1 VDPYLVTATDPHGRR
16 TTFARDGM
24 SPEHVRGGLVLDGF
38 SDIEFEDDEFTVRL
52 RRMRPDFLPAPDTE
66 QLLAEARIRRAP
78 PTAGADWS
86 RFLKKNGLALF
97 GLTASAAVGIWAGY
111 VLLTAAA
118 AGIVAWMFYHF
129 VRWSRRGDRYDELMR
144 AYGRGD
150 WQAAEAMI
158 PPMLADP
165 LTAKIPLMVGDL
177 RFRAAGLR
185 ARRGEVEAALAD
197 IVDLG
202 RDPSFANGMYTA
214 RVGSIHYLIGDYPAF
229 VAAMEAGCEAAGGDS
244 FHRLDLA
251 FTHARVGDP
260 ARARAL
266 LDGID
271 RSLLSTMH
279 QPIFAA
285 TDALCR
291 LRTGDVSGEPIL
303 ARAIAAFSAFAGQP
317 ATWPIHGV
325 LLAWHALILT
335 RVGRPAD
342 ALAVLDGWLDV
353 ALAWADADTRQQL
366 VSALSSESST

>member
-1 VDPYLVTATDPHGRR
+1 VDPYLVTATDPRGRR
-16 TTFARDGM
+16 TTLARDGV
-24 SPEHVRGGLVLDGF
+24 SPEHVRGKLVLDGY

-78 PTAGADWS
+78 PRAGGDWS
-86 RFLKKNGLALF
+86 GFLKNNGLALL
-97 GLTASAAVGIWAGY
+97 GLAASAAVGLWAGY
-111 VLLTAAA
+111 FLLTVA
-118 AGIVAWMFYHF
+118 AGGVIAWMLYHF
-129 VRWSRRGDRYDELMR
+129 VRWSRRGDRYSELIR

-150 WQAAEAMI
+150 WDAAEAMI

-165 LTAKIPLMVGDL
+165 LTAKIPRMMGDL

-197 IVDLG
+197 IVDLE
-202 RDPSFANGMYTA
+202 RDPAFANGMYTS
-214 RVGSIHYLIGDYPAF
+214 RVGSIHYLIGDYAAF
-229 VAAMEAGCEAAGGDS
+229 VAAMEAGCEAAGADS

-260 ARARAL
+260 ARARVL

-279 QPIFAA
+279 KPIFDA

-291 LRTGDVSGEPIL
+291 LRTGDASGEPIL
-303 ARAIAAFSAFAGQP
+303 AGAIAGFSAFAGQP
-317 ATWPIHGV
+317 AAWPIHGV
-325 LLAWHALILT
+325 LLAWHALILA
-335 RVGRPAD
+335 RAGRPAD

-366 VSALSSESST
+366 VSVLSSESST